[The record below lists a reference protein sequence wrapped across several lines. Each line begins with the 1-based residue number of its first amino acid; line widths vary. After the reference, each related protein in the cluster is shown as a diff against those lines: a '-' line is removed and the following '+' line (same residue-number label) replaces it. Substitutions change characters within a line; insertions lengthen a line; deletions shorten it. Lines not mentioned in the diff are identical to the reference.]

1 MKIDFLRI
9 LAFINITMIIILA
22 IYLEGSKN
30 TLFGLLIVGAIVAFL
45 NWKKEDY
52 RVKKFINNFF

>member
-9 LAFINITMIIILA
+9 LAFINITMIIILS
-22 IYLEGSKN
+22 IYLEGFKN
-30 TLFGLLIVGAIVAFL
+30 TLFALLIVGTIVTFL

>member
-30 TLFGLLIVGAIVAFL
+30 TLFALLIVGAIVAFL

>member
-9 LAFINITMIIILA
+9 LAFINITLIFIIA
-22 IYLEGSKN
+22 VYFEGFKN
-30 TLFGLLIVGAIVAFL
+30 TLFALLIVGTVVSFL

>member
-9 LAFINITMIIILA
+9 LAFINITLIFIIA
-22 IYLEGSKN
+22 IYFEGLKN
-30 TLFGLLIVGAIVAFL
+30 TLFALLIVGTIVTFL

>member
-30 TLFGLLIVGAIVAFL
+30 TLFALLIVGTIVAFL

>member
-30 TLFGLLIVGAIVAFL
+30 TLFALLIVGAIVAFL
-45 NWKKEDY
+45 IWKKEDY

>member
-9 LAFINITMIIILA
+9 LAFINITLIFILA
-22 IYLEGSKN
+22 IYLEGLKN
-30 TLFGLLIVGAIVAFL
+30 TLFGLLIIGTVVAFL
-45 NWKKEDY
+45 IWKKEDY

>member
-9 LAFINITMIIILA
+9 LAFINITLIFIIA
-22 IYLEGSKN
+22 IYFEGFKN
-30 TLFGLLIVGAIVAFL
+30 ILFALLIVGTIVAFL

>member
-9 LAFINITMIIILA
+9 LAFINITLIFILA
-22 IYLEGSKN
+22 IYLEGLKN
-30 TLFGLLIVGAIVAFL
+30 TLFGLLIIGTVVVFL
-45 NWKKEDY
+45 IWKKEDY